1 MVLNA
6 TPPAERAPV
15 VVLASGTG
23 TLLTALLTA
32 AADESYPARV
42 VAVVVDRPCRAEDV
56 AGRFEIPVE
65 RCALGDFADRAAWDA
80 AITDAV
86 VRHEPALV
94 VTAGFMKIL
103 GPTFLSRF
111 GGSIL
116 NSHPA
121 LLPSFP
127 GAHAVADA
135 LDHGV
140 VVTGATIHLVDDGVD
155 TGPILMQAPVM
166 IDTDDDE
173 TSLHSRIKSVEHV
186 LLVQAVAA
194 FVTRGVTSHGRKAR
208 FS

>member
-1 MVLNA
+1 
-6 TPPAERAPV
+6 

-32 AADESYPARV
+32 AADDSYPARV
-42 VAVVVDRPCRAEDV
+42 VGVVVDRECRAEGI
-56 AGRFEIPVE
+56 AARFEVPVV
-65 RCALGDFADRAAWDA
+65 RCELSDHADRAAWDG
-80 AITDAV
+80 AITEAV
-86 VRHEPALV
+86 ARFGPALV

-103 GPTFLSRF
+103 GPTFLARF

-135 LDHGV
+135 LAHGV

-173 TSLHSRIKSVEHV
+173 TSLHDRIKSVEHV

-194 FVTRGVTSHGRKAR
+194 FVTRGVTAHGRKAR

>member
-1 MVLNA
+1 M
-6 TPPAERAPV
+6 
-15 VVLASGTG
+15 VLASGTG

-56 AGRFEIPVE
+56 AERFDVPVV
-65 RCALGDFADRAAWDA
+65 RCALTDVADRAAWDA

-86 VRHEPALV
+86 AQHEPALV

-103 GPTFLSRF
+103 GPAFLARF
-111 GGSIL
+111 GGAIL

-135 LDHGV
+135 LEHGV
-140 VVTGATIHLVDDGVD
+140 TVTGATIHLVDDGID

-173 TSLHSRIKSVEHV
+173 TSLHARIKSVEHV

-194 FVTRGVTSHGRKAR
+194 YVTRGVTTHGRKAR

>member
-1 MVLNA
+1 M
-6 TPPAERAPV
+6 
-15 VVLASGTG
+15 VLASGTG

-42 VAVVVDRPCRAEDV
+42 VAVVVDRECPAEQIAARFDV
-56 AGRFEIPVE
+56 PVV
-65 RCALGDFADRAAWDA
+65 RCALADHPDRAAWDTA
-80 AITDAV
+80 LTETVASFTPV
-86 VRHEPALV
+86 LV

-103 GPTFLSRF
+103 GPAFLGRF
-111 GGSIL
+111 DGAVL

-135 LDHGV
+135 LAHGV

-173 TSLHSRIKSVEHV
+173 ASLHARIKSVEHV

-194 FVTRGVTSHGRKAR
+194 YVTRGVTSHGRKAR

>member
-1 MVLNA
+1 M
-6 TPPAERAPV
+6 
-15 VVLASGTG
+15 VLASGTG

-32 AADESYPARV
+32 TRDEEYPARV
-42 VAVVVDRPCRAEDV
+42 VAVVVDRECRAESVAAAFDVPVIRCAVADHADRGAWDV
-56 AGRFEIPVE
+56 A
-65 RCALGDFADRAAWDA
+65 
-80 AITDAV
+80 ITEAV
-86 VRHEPALV
+86 ARHSPALV

-103 GPTFLSRF
+103 GPAFLERF
-111 GGSIL
+111 GGAIL

-121 LLPSFP
+121 LLPAFP

-135 LDHGV
+135 LAHGV

-173 TSLHSRIKSVEHV
+173 TSLHDRIKSVEHV

-194 FVTRGVTSHGRKAR
+194 FLTRGVTSHGRKAR